1 MSSSMEEKLE
11 KIVSGAK
18 LIGISGHMHPDGDC
32 VGAVLA
38 CTLYLKK
45 VLGDSVKIYS
55 YLESIS
61 NSFTMLDGLSLINT
75 NYQFPDKPFDLF
87 ISLDCG
93 SADRLGRCEK
103 AFNEANGKI
112 VFDHHLTNTGFGD
125 VNFIYPSASSTC
137 EVLYQ
142 FMDYKMI
149 DLPIAEALYVG
160 IMHDTGV
167 FKYSCTSE
175 NTMCIVG
182 HLMSKGIN
190 TADLIDKTF
199 FMKSFL
205 QVKTLGY
212 ALNQAK
218 LGLEGKLISTVLTL
232 KDLEM
237 LGATSADTESV
248 VSEIRTTEGVE
259 VAVFIREDE
268 PGLYKFSLRSNG
280 KVDVAAIAASFGG
293 GGHKLAAGFSIQA
306 DLEETF
312 TQVSAMVMFQL

>member
-1 MSSSMEEKLE
+1 MEEKLE

-61 NSFTMLDGLSLINT
+61 NSFTMLDGLSFINT

-268 PGLYKFSLRSNG
+268 PGFYKFSLRSNG

>member
-1 MSSSMEEKLE
+1 MEEKLE

-268 PGLYKFSLRSNG
+268 PGIYKFSLRSNG

-293 GGHKLAAGFSIQA
+293 GGHKLAAGFCIQA

>member
-1 MSSSMEEKLE
+1 
-11 KIVSGAK
+11 
-18 LIGISGHMHPDGDC
+18 
-32 VGAVLA
+32 
-38 CTLYLKK
+38 
-45 VLGDSVKIYS
+45 
-55 YLESIS
+55 
-61 NSFTMLDGLSLINT
+61 
-75 NYQFPDKPFDLF
+75 
-87 ISLDCG
+87 
-93 SADRLGRCEK
+93 
-103 AFNEANGKI
+103 
-112 VFDHHLTNTGFGD
+112 
-125 VNFIYPSASSTC
+125 
-137 EVLYQ
+137 
-142 FMDYKMI
+142 
-149 DLPIAEALYVG
+149 
-160 IMHDTGV
+160 
-167 FKYSCTSE
+167 
-175 NTMCIVG
+175 
-182 HLMSKGIN
+182 MSKGIN

-237 LGATSADTESV
+237 LGASSADTESV

-268 PGLYKFSLRSNG
+268 PGFYKFSLRSNG

>member
-1 MSSSMEEKLE
+1 MEERLE

-18 LIGISGHMHPDGDC
+18 LIGISGHIHPDGDC
-32 VGAVLA
+32 IGAVLA

-45 VLGDSVKIYS
+45 VLGESVKIYP
-55 YLESIS
+55 YLESVP
-61 NSFTMLDGLSLINT
+61 NSLSMLNGLEYIDLGYN
-75 NYQFPDKPFDLF
+75 FPDKPFDLF

-112 VFDHHLTNTGFGD
+112 VFDHHITNSGFGD
-125 VNFIYPSASSTC
+125 VNFVYPSASSTC
-137 EVLYQ
+137 EVLSD
-142 FMDYKMI
+142 FMDDKLI
-149 DLPIAEALYVG
+149 DLSIAEALYVG

-175 NTMCIVG
+175 KTMCTVG

-190 TADLIDKTF
+190 TADLVDKTYF
-199 FMKSFL
+199 LKSFL
-205 QVKTLGY
+205 ELKTLGY

-232 KDLEM
+232 KDLEK
-237 LGATSADTESV
+237 LGATAADTESI

-268 PGLYKFSLRSNG
+268 PGFYKFSLRSNG
-280 KVDVAAIAASFGG
+280 KVDVAGIAASFGG
-293 GGHKLAAGFSIQA
+293 GGHKLAAGFSIKA
-306 DLEETF
+306 DLDEIF